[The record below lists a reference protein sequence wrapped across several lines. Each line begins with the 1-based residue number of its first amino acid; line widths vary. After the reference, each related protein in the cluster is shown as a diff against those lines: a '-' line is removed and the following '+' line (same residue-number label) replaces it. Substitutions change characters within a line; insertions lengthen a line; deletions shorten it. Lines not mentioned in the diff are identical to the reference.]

1 MNRYDYD
8 QVRLYS
14 DRAFLVEFT
23 IDVQNENPQPLY
35 TSYHVRK
42 LSMQLASVHQDCPYQ

>member
-1 MNRYDYD
+1 MNRYHYD
-8 QVRLYS
+8 QVQLYS

-35 TSYHVRK
+35 TSCHICK
-42 LSMQLASVHQDCPYQ
+42 LSMQLVAVHQD